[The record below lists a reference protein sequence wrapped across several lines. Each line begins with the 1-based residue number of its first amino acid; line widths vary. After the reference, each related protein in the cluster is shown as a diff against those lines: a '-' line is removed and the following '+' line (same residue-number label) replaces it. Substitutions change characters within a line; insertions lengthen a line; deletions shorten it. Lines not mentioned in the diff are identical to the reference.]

1 MSLIHLLVLSIFAIT
16 KSNQNQAPFFHPQL
30 DSTYFFP
37 EYNFTK
43 PGDVLLQLSANDF
56 DDDYLEFGIVGE
68 FYKKLIEVK
77 QLDGKS
83 AKIIL
88 KQPFDR
94 EVSVLIEQKKNELKS
109 SKLI

>member
-1 MSLIHLLVLSIFAIT
+1 MSLIHLVVLLFAIT
-16 KSNQNQAPFFHPQL
+16 KTHQNQAPFFHPQL

-94 EVSVLIEQKKNELKS
+94 EVYLKNKK
-109 SKLI
+109 